1 MTQADP
7 AAEGRPR
14 RNWPNVFTPA
24 SLAAWWEC
32 SERQIRNMIEDGAL
46 PAFRLGGKL
55 LRIRPEDV
63 EAFECQ
69 SGASPDCE
77 ANAASPGPIHPC
89 PAEDGVIDLER
100 QMQKRRPASPRLDTR
115 NSLARAARR

>member
-1 MTQADP
+1 MTTEHDHDP
-7 AAEGRPR
+7 VDIG

-24 SLAAWWEC
+24 TLAEWWAC
-32 SERQIRNMIEDGAL
+32 SERHVRNLIDGGEL

-55 LRIRPEDV
+55 WRITPEAV
-63 EAFECQ
+63 RTFECQ

-77 ANAASPGPIHPC
+77 ANAASPGQTPPSL
-89 PAEDGVIDLER
+89 AEDGVIDLER

-115 NSLARAARR
+115 SSLARAERR

>member
-1 MTQADP
+1 MTR
-7 AAEGRPR
+7 AAVDSG

-24 SLAAWWEC
+24 SLADWWGC
-32 SERQIRNMIEDGAL
+32 SERQVRKMIDAGDL

-69 SGASPDCE
+69 NQSGASPSLTE
-77 ANAASPGPIHPC
+77 NAASHGMTRQFRQD
-89 PAEDGVIDLER
+89 ADVIALER
-100 QMQKRRPASPRLDTR
+100 PTGKRLPASPRLDTR
-115 NSLARAARR
+115 SLHGRKDRQ